1 MKPILS
7 ALVLVLMATTCDS
20 HFQPSGDAANPEV
33 QVQAPP
39 EEEYQASEV
48 SQAGNV
54 PASGPTSIPNE
65 IILSPTAPPIPTL
78 LAPVVVS
85 DEPEAPEDP
94 VVAADIGVFA
104 TMPDNIATGQAAP
117 DFDVRAL
124 ENRTFTL
131 SASRGSYVLVF
142 PTVIGCGDCVF
153 TMGQLAAA
161 YSDYQDA
168 NLKLV
173 LLNIYPE
180 DVPETWGEYIDLYPE
195 LDAIWAVINGI
206 DFVVDYEV
214 RSLGTILLID
224 PDGRLV
230 YRRNYSLGE
239 EEFRQLFSLIIS

>member
-7 ALVLVLMATTCDS
+7 ASVLVFLATACGS
-20 HFQPSGDAANPEV
+20 RFQPITDSAV
-33 QVQAPP
+33 QVEAPAEGEDQAT
-39 EEEYQASEV
+39 EVFQTERVSASV
-48 SQAGNV
+48 
-54 PASGPTSIPNE
+54 PTSIPDE
-65 IILSPTAPPIPTL
+65 TILSPTPVPIPTL
-78 LAPVVVS
+78 PDPVVVY

-94 VVAADIGVFA
+94 VVTADIGVFA

-124 ENRTFTL
+124 ENRVFTL
-131 SASRGSYVLVF
+131 SASRGSYVLIF

-180 DVPETWGEYIDLYPE
+180 DVPETWGEYVDLYPE
-195 LDAIWAVINGI
+195 LNGIWAVINGI

-230 YRRNYSLGE
+230 YRRNYPLGE
-239 EEFRQLFSLIIS
+239 EEFRQLFSLITS

>member
-7 ALVLVLMATTCDS
+7 ALVLLLMATACGS
-20 HFQPSGDAANPEV
+20 RFQPIADPEV

-54 PASGPTSIPNE
+54 PAGEPTPIPDETLLN
-65 IILSPTAPPIPTL
+65 PTPIPIPTL
-78 LAPVVVS
+78 PPPLVVS

-124 ENRTFTL
+124 GNSMWAL
-131 SASRGSYVLVF
+131 GASRGSYVLVF
-142 PTVIGCGDCVF
+142 PTVIGCGDCVV

-180 DVPETWGEYIDLYPE
+180 DVPETWGEYVDLYPD
-195 LDAIWAVINGI
+195 LDAIWAVIDGI
-206 DFVVDYEV
+206 DFVVDYEI

-230 YRRNYSLGE
+230 YRRNYALGE
-239 EEFRQLFSLIIS
+239 EEFRQLFSLMTS

>member
-7 ALVLVLMATTCDS
+7 AVVLLLLATACGSRSQPIADS
-20 HFQPSGDAANPEV
+20 AV
-33 QVQAPP
+33 QVEAQPEGEDQAT
-39 EEEYQASEV
+39 EV
-48 SQAGNV
+48 SQTEPV
-54 PASGPTSIPNE
+54 SASVPTSIPDAAV
-65 IILSPTAPPIPTL
+65 LSPTPVPIPTL
-78 LAPVVVS
+78 PAPVVVY

-94 VVAADIGVFA
+94 AAAADIGVFA
-104 TMPDNIATGQAAP
+104 AMPDNIATGQAAP

-124 ENRTFTL
+124 ENRIFTL

-161 YSDYQDA
+161 YADYRGA

-180 DVPETWGEYIDLYPE
+180 DVPETWGEYIDLYPD
-195 LDAIWAVINGI
+195 LDAIWAVVDGI
-206 DFVVDYEV
+206 DFVVDYKV

-230 YRRNYSLGE
+230 YRRNYPLGE
-239 EEFRQLFSLIIS
+239 EEFRQLFSLITS